1 MSQAAQSL
9 PDLRIAAFPPGPT
22 VWRVDWFGSVSFP
35 DRSTRSTQP
44 SVRVH
49 LSEFAEQLSLGR
61 DHHLPARGA
70 GAARR
75 ISTHVS
81 VGTTMLLRIGDL
93 WQNQC
98 LVAKP
103 AYELEEF
110 RDLQLDRDSVH
121 VIKAGSSFDD
131 GTFLLPFA
139 EHPGHMGATASYCVK
154 VAVEDGRLLVFPAM
168 ELIRF
173 YFGSSSS
180 LLAKL
185 FAVDLRKDNLFT
197 RSHLESGP
205 RIATLQLAPGIPRA
219 SAHDVARI
227 AFDDDAWRAVALVA
241 RSCLRA
247 SVRGAEIFP
256 QGVFPFQGR
265 TTLQVKG
272 KWLSRDGNPRQT
284 FLVYEIRSCS
294 FPFPY
299 GVLSYRVSD
308 ADLGDKRRQTS
319 GDEGKTPQ
327 RAAARSSTP
336 KAPRLNETDASRALA
351 PQTSYLPQIHR
362 FPDLL
367 RKLTFTQESVEQE
380 LPLSTSS
387 GNSPAVES
395 WALDEPASNERVRSV
410 TLVEPPRW
418 MPGRPAPPHLALMLA
433 ALDSFPG
440 EVQLLTGSDEDGWTI
455 PMTMRCDPDGVIGD
469 ALLELGSVRRA
480 CVLRIS
486 TAEIGGLL
494 AVLGTVKCTYLLLP
508 LAAVAD
514 PVDLTVSMQRI
525 VDAEQAHLE
534 AQGRSEPANG
544 PPDDSTSGA
553 ANLAAWMAAW
563 LRRVPHDVSVL
574 AGQPQPTDA
583 RA

>member
-9 PDLRIAAFPPGPT
+9 PDLRISAFPSGST

-35 DRSTRSTQP
+35 DRSARSTQP

-49 LSEFAEQLSLGR
+49 LSEFSEQPSAGH
-61 DHHLPARGA
+61 DYQLPAQIA

-93 WQNQC
+93 WQNQR

-110 RDLQLDRDSVH
+110 RDLQLVRESVH
-121 VIKAGSSFDD
+121 VVKAGSSFDD
-131 GTFLLPFA
+131 GTFLLPRS
-139 EHPGHMGATASYCVK
+139 EHPGHMGATHSYCVK
-154 VAVEDGRLLVFPAM
+154 VTVGDGRLLVFPAV

-185 FAVDLRKDNLFT
+185 FAVDLKKDNLFT
-197 RSHLESGP
+197 RGHLEAGP

-227 AFDDDAWRAVALVA
+227 AFDEDAWRAAALVGK
-241 RSCLRA
+241 SCLRA
-247 SVRGAEIFP
+247 SVRGTEIFP

-272 KWLSRDGNPRQT
+272 KWLSRAGIPRQT

-294 FPFPY
+294 FAFPY
-299 GVLSYRVSD
+299 GVLSYRVGETGP
-308 ADLGDKRRQTS
+308 GDKSRQAS
-319 GDEGKTPQ
+319 GKDGSTPQ
-327 RAAARSSTP
+327 RVGPRSSTP
-336 KAPRLNETDASRALA
+336 KAPSLNETDPSRTLA
-351 PQTSYLPQIHR
+351 PQTSYLSSVPR

-367 RKLTFTQESVEQE
+367 RKLTFAQESIEQE
-380 LPLSTSS
+380 LPLSPSS
-387 GNSPAVES
+387 GKTPAVES
-395 WALDEPASNERVRSV
+395 LALDEPASNERVRSV
-410 TLVEPPRW
+410 TLAEPPSW
-418 MPGRPAPPHLALMLA
+418 MPGRLAPPHLALLLA

-440 EVQLLTGSDEDGWTI
+440 DVQLLTGSDEDGWTI
-455 PMTMRCDPDGVIGD
+455 PMTMMCDPDGVIGD
-469 ALLELGSVRRA
+469 ALLELGSVRRV

-486 TAEIGGLL
+486 TADAGGLL
-494 AVLGTVKCTYLLLP
+494 AVLGAVECTYMLLP
-508 LAAVAD
+508 LAAAAD
-514 PVDLTVSMQRI
+514 PVDLTTSMQRI
-525 VDAEQAHLE
+525 VDAERAYIE
-534 AQGRSEPANG
+534 AQARAEPPNG
-544 PPDDSTSGA
+544 LPDDSTTAA

-563 LRRVPHDVSVL
+563 FRRVPHEVSVL
-574 AGQPQPTDA
+574 ARQPQPTNE